1 MFQNL
6 IPKMQNFHILRNPG
20 FQFDKVLPI
29 ENGSLVT
36 FINNYL
42 YSMIGML
49 NDFCNNVE
57 TRLIEL
63 NKKIDNCH
71 SNLVILEMK
80 LNSFMMVP
88 LTENSSEKCSN
99 DNKSSNM
106 DENSVDKAKKS
117 ETIYTEGKEQ
127 ETTNEE
133 SNDHNVANI
142 PISESAIAEQNN
154 VPSNQMENEHLQI
167 YRKML
172 KFGVHENAVRQ
183 KMLIDGIDPSLL
195 NI

>member
-1 MFQNL
+1 
-6 IPKMQNFHILRNPG
+6 MQNFHILRNPG

-36 FINNYL
+36 FVNNYL

-80 LNSFMMVP
+80 LNSFIMVP
-88 LTENSSEKCSN
+88 LNENSISSSEKCSN
-99 DNKSSNM
+99 DKSSTNTNI
-106 DENSVDKAKKS
+106 DENNSVDNMKKS
-117 ETIYTEGKEQ
+117 QTILTENKEPK
-127 ETTNEE
+127 TSNEE
-133 SNDHNVANI
+133 DNNYDVANNQ
-142 PISESAIAEQNN
+142 ISESTEPNV
-154 VPSNQMENEHLQI
+154 VPSDQNDNEQLQI